1 MYWLKRTPII
11 PKTKRVRKHKFK
23 VGDHVCIS
31 HHTNIFSREYDE
43 KFSGEI
49 FILSERQFKGELH
62 IYRLKNYLNE
72 QIKGTFYQAKIQKV
86 DVRKDD
92 EFNVEKILKSIGRG
106 PNKQYFI
113 K

>member
-11 PKTKRVRKHKFK
+11 PKTKQVRKHKFK

-43 KFSGEI
+43 KFSGE
-49 FILSERQFKGELH
+49 FKGELH

-72 QIKGTFYQAKIQKV
+72 QIKGTCYQAKIQKV